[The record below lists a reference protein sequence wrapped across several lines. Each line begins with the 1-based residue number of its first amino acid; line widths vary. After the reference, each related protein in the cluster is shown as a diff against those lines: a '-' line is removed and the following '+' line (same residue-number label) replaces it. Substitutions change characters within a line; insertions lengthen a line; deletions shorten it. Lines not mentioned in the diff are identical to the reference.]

1 MATKRTVQFEFKSN
15 AHTLVDQLQKADKG
29 VSGIQDKLSGLSKNM
44 TNVGKNLTKNVTLP
58 LLAVATASTK
68 VGMDFET
75 SFAKASTLIDT
86 TAVDMKSLRDQI
98 LSLSG
103 ETGIAATELNEGL
116 YQALSAG
123 VPITGDASDA
133 VAFMTKNVKLA
144 KAGFTDTE
152 TAVDTTTSVLNA
164 YKMEVSEVDK
174 VSEILIKTQNAGKT
188 TIGELGATISKV
200 TPTAS
205 AMGVSFEQVGAS
217 LASLTAQGV
226 PTAQATTQLNALMAE
241 LGKQGTQAS
250 KGLEEAQKRAGM
262 APMSFT
268 EMMNAGYNLADV
280 LSLMDDEAKANDAS
294 LLDMFG
300 SIEAGKGALAIASD
314 AQNFNDILLD
324 MTDGAGQLDDAY
336 SKVSDTTQERM
347 TKAFNQLKNAGIE
360 LFESLAPIVEKLAL
374 GVSKLAGWFSG
385 LDENTRG
392 IIVAIG
398 LFLAVLGPVISV
410 VGFVIGKIAFLIGV
424 FKKLKIAFMVLKALL
439 LANPFILIIAGII
452 AVIALIWKFRDQ
464 ILQVFQAVWKA
475 ITNVLAK
482 IWEAIRSFFAPILDF
497 IKNMVM
503 QFINLFMLPYKIL
516 WNVFLLIVALVAMFL
531 EMIWNIISPF
541 VMKAIEIFQTIWNS
555 IMLGLEFIK
564 NLFLTAFTWIYETV
578 IAPLI
583 GFFTGVFNAI
593 WGVISTVIDK
603 IKQGFIGARDFIVN
617 IFNKVRDTIRKL
629 FSTVA
634 GIIKAPING
643 IISRV
648 NSVIVGNLNKIK
660 VPDWV
665 PGLGGKGINFPKIP
679 QLAEGGVVDS
689 ATQAIIGEGADPE
702 AIVPLN
708 ERGISRFLGGLNIQ
722 PDNKSGTSA
731 GTTVNVTVPQAKM
744 VVMDANYNKIGS
756 IVMPKIV
763 QKLKAGGAR

>member
-1 MATKRTVQFEFKSN
+1 MATKRTVEFEFKSN
-15 AHTLVDQLQKADKG
+15 ADKLNDQLHKAKG
-29 VSGIQDKLSGLSKNM
+29 NVSGIQDRLGTLSKDM
-44 TNVGKNLTKNVTLP
+44 TKVGKNLTKNVTLP

-103 ETGIAATELNEGL
+103 ETGLAATELNEGL

-133 VAFMTKNVKLA
+133 IAFMNNNVKLA

-152 TAVDTTTSVLNA
+152 TAIDTTTSVLNA
-164 YKMEVSEVDK
+164 YKMEVTEVDK
-174 VSEILIKTQNAGKT
+174 VSEILIKTQNYGKT

-205 AMGVSFEQVGAS
+205 AMGVQFEQVGAA

-226 PTAQATTQLNALMAE
+226 PTAQATTQLNVLIAE

-250 KGLEEAQKRAGM
+250 KGLEEAQKSAGM

-280 LSLMDDEAKANDAS
+280 LTLMDTEAKANDAT

-314 AQNFNDILLD
+314 AEHFNNILLD
-324 MTDGAGQLDDAY
+324 MTDGAGKLDEAY
-336 SKVSDTTQERM
+336 EKVSDTTQERM
-347 TKAFNQLKNAGIE
+347 TKAFNRLKNAGIQ
-360 LFESLAPIVEKLAL
+360 LFESLAPIVDKLSEGIA
-374 GVSKLAGWFSG
+374 KFANWFG
-385 LDENTRG
+385 NLDENTRG
-392 IIVAIG
+392 LIVQIG
-398 LFLAVLGPVISV
+398 IFLAVIGPIISI
-410 VGFVIGKIAFLIGV
+410 VGGVIGKVLWLIKV
-424 FKKLKIAFMVLKALL
+424 FKQLKIAFIAIKALL
-439 LANPFILIIAGII
+439 MANPFILIIAGII

-464 ILQVFQAVWKA
+464 IWKV
-475 ITNVLAK
+475 IKGIFDVIKNTLAN
-482 IWEAIRSFFAPILDF
+482 IWEAIKSFFAPIITF
-497 IKNMVM
+497 ISEMVTK
-503 QFINLFMLPYKIL
+503 IIDLFMLPYKIL

-531 EMIWNIISPF
+531 EMIWNLIEPF
-541 VMKAIEIFQTIWNS
+541 VMKAIEIFQTIWNA
-555 IMLGLEFIK
+555 IMTGLEFVK
-564 NLFLTAFTWIYETV
+564 NLFQTAFEWIYQTV
-578 IAPLI
+578 IEPLVS
-583 GFFTGVFNAI
+583 FFRGVFDRI
-593 WGVISTVIDK
+593 WGVISTVIQK
-603 IKQGFIGARDFIVN
+603 IKDGFQGARDFVVN

-643 IISRV
+643 IIDRV
-648 NSVIVGNLNKIK
+648 NNVIVGNLNKIK

-679 QLAEGGVVDS
+679 KLAEGGVVDS
-689 ATQAIIGEGADPE
+689 ATTAIIGEGADPE

-708 ERGISRFLGGLNIQ
+708 ERGISKFLGGVNIQ
-722 PDNKSGTSA
+722 PDLKQS
-731 GTTVNVTVPQAKM
+731 TTGATVVNVTVPQAKM
-744 VVMDANYNKIGS
+744 VVMDTNYNKIGS
-756 IVMPKIV
+756 IIMPKIV